1 MSITTAHQTLI
12 SQLYVA
18 FFNRAAEGA
27 GLGHWANDLANGR
40 PIQEIAQNFYISSET
55 GSVYSG
61 ALTNSQFI
69 EKFYQTVMN
78 RSADKEGLDY
88 WTAQLNLPGKEQ
100 GSVVVDIINALLSDQ
115 SQNPVVVA
123 SQAAFNAKVSV
134 STAYALANGPLAGA
148 HAVLT
153 GVTDQA
159 SADAAIAAI
168 GQGTIGQTFTLTHG
182 IDNLHGT
189 NGNDIFIADNTGAVK
204 ALTAANAVDGGAG
217 NNTLKVYLADTDQ
230 GAALNGVLHIQNL
243 YMHGGLPAVASLNVS
258 TLTDLKNV
266 ELDSPAIKAND
277 KIGLTI
283 GDGQA
288 VKLSNI
294 AVDFEASIAGNT
306 ATTANVTLNKV
317 SGTATLQI
325 NGTSMAALQLTA
337 AGSNV
342 AVSVENAGAA
352 LNQLFLNGDKN
363 MFLTPD
369 AKTAQSVTL
378 IDASGNTGNV
388 VIDASSGI
396 KQTDFK
402 FIGGKGD
409 TALYLAKGDLAALQS
424 GSQLEGGAGH
434 NTLRIAETS
443 FDASGYKMLDT
454 VKNFQTLSFNND
466 TISIDA
472 SKVTAF
478 KAFEAN
484 GGTLSVAGI
493 KDGFNVT
500 LAANQDALTL
510 AKQAG
515 SIKATS
521 TVNVGEDASNGI
533 TIGMLKSDH
542 LLSLVSNGDNTKV
555 NTITVFDNYAN
566 NIVNVAGDNDLTF
579 SLSNAGTINASSF
592 TGKLAVTSSGGND
605 VLVGGVKDDTF
616 IIKAAADT
624 NTTATVSGG
633 AGNDTFNVGA
643 AKAGTGATV
652 DAYSK
657 TLITDFSHGD
667 TVLFGTNSTFTES
680 ALTAAAT
687 DTLAIMLNKAI
698 TSNGTA
704 EGLISWFNFE
714 NNTYLVDD
722 LSSATAMNAEVIVVQ
737 LTGLHDF
744 SQAKIDNGALILA

>member
-1 MSITTAHQTLI
+1 
-12 SQLYVA
+12 
-18 FFNRAAEGA
+18 
-27 GLGHWANDLANGR
+27 
-40 PIQEIAQNFYISSET
+40 
-55 GSVYSG
+55 
-61 ALTNSQFI
+61 
-69 EKFYQTVMN
+69 
-78 RSADKEGLDY
+78 
-88 WTAQLNLPGKEQ
+88 
-100 GSVVVDIINALLSDQ
+100 
-115 SQNPVVVA
+115 
-123 SQAAFNAKVSV
+123 
-134 STAYALANGPLAGA
+134 
-148 HAVLT
+148 
-153 GVTDQA
+153 
-159 SADAAIAAI
+159 
-168 GQGTIGQTFTLTHG
+168 
-182 IDNLHGT
+182 
-189 NGNDIFIADNTGAVK
+189 
-204 ALTAANAVDGGAG
+204 
-217 NNTLKVYLADTDQ
+217 
-230 GAALNGVLHIQNL
+230 
-243 YMHGGLPAVASLNVS
+243 
-258 TLTDLKNV
+258 
-266 ELDSPAIKAND
+266 
-277 KIGLTI
+277 
-283 GDGQA
+283 
-288 VKLSNI
+288 
-294 AVDFEASIAGNT
+294 
-306 ATTANVTLNKV
+306 
-317 SGTATLQI
+317 
-325 NGTSMAALQLTA
+325 
-337 AGSNV
+337 
-342 AVSVENAGAA
+342 
-352 LNQLFLNGDKN
+352 
-363 MFLTPD
+363 
-369 AKTAQSVTL
+369 
-378 IDASGNTGNV
+378 
-388 VIDASSGI
+388 
-396 KQTDFK
+396 
-402 FIGGKGD
+402 
-409 TALYLAKGDLAALQS
+409 
-424 GSQLEGGAGH
+424 
-434 NTLRIAETS
+434 
-443 FDASGYKMLDT
+443 MLDT
-454 VKNFQTLSFNND
+454 VKNFQTLSFNYD

-478 KAFEAN
+478 KAIEAN

-605 VLVGGVKDDTF
+605 VLMGGVKDDTF

-667 TVLFGTNSTFTES
+667 TVLFGTDSTFTES

-698 TSNGTA
+698 TASGTA